1 MEPLSPVH
9 RDIVLFREAI
19 LQHEHYYYVLKQPI
33 ITDLD
38 FDIFKQRLIELEEAN
53 PDFFCPTSPIAR
65 YENLGKPDYK
75 EVEHVRQMLDYASGT
90 GIMDVHDFKR
100 TVDRGKLSEKVS
112 YVFEPIIDGVD
123 VELVYEQGVFER
135 AVLRV
140 DGNTGIDIT
149 QNVRILK
156 GFPLRLYE
164 DERPCPRLLSIHA
177 IFFVSEEELYANNF
191 NQTREG
197 ERTFL
202 TIGEW
207 VRHLLQND
215 DFRVVTRAPLKYMCI
230 DILHGDEDMVTYA
243 EIREALKQWRL
254 PINPV
259 ISDVE
264 GNVLKAVKYRDELL
278 EKGVKLPYR
287 YTGVAIKAYETC
299 IRDELGRSR
308 TTIRWA
314 LHLKYPPIKRNTRIL
329 EINFD
334 VDTRGILNATARTRP
349 IYLLGMNV
357 NVARF
362 EDVSDI
368 LENDIRVGDV
378 AQLERDGERL
388 PFVRQ
393 RIINTKRSGPR
404 VPTRVP
410 THCPACNS
418 ELERRR
424 GILRCVNKY
433 ACPAQMNLRFMHF
446 IGEDGF
452 NIRHL
457 GPARCQHLLDHGL
470 ITDFADL
477 FKLKWQDLVG
487 LPYVKEGRA
496 RLIVEEIRRSR
507 RIRLRKFLFALGI
520 PEVGH
525 IVSGELER
533 VFHSLD
539 VIQMASYRQLL
550 RLRGVGEKAAQSI
563 YFYFREPKNLALI
576 SKLLDNGVV
585 PYTKSMVGHR
595 RKMFY
600 GKLVILAGTL
610 RKYRQKELKE
620 LIESEGGIVRRNM
633 VKSADL
639 LIYGQEPGAK
649 LRLAQKYGVRT
660 WNEVQLLRN
669 LLQHGVG

>member
-1 MEPLSPVH
+1 MEPLSPAH

-53 PDFFCPTSPIAR
+53 PEFFCPTSPIAR

-90 GIMDVHDFKR
+90 SIMDVHEFKLKIH
-100 TVDRGKLSEKVS
+100 RGKLSEKVS

-123 VELVYEQGVFER
+123 VELVYQQGVFER

-164 DERPCPRLLSIHA
+164 DMRPCPSLLSIHA
-177 IFFVSEEELYANNF
+177 KFFVSEEELYENNF

-264 GNVLKAVKYRDELL
+264 GNVLKAVKHRDELL
-278 EKGVKLPYR
+278 EKGVRLPYR

-314 LHLKYPPIKRNTRIL
+314 LHLEYPPIKRNTRIL

-334 VDTRGILNATARTRP
+334 IDTRGILNATARTRP

-357 NVARF
+357 NIARF
-362 EDVSDI
+362 EDVADI
-368 LENDIRVGDV
+368 LKNDIRVGDV

-410 THCPACNS
+410 IHCPACNS

-424 GILRCVNKY
+424 GILRCINKY
-433 ACPAQMNLRFMHF
+433 ACPAQMNLRLMHF
-446 IGEDGF
+446 ISEDGF

-457 GPARCQHLLDHGL
+457 GPARCQHLLDRGL

-496 RLIVEEIRRSR
+496 RLIVQEIRRSR

-563 YFYFREPKNLALI
+563 YFYFREPKSLALI

-620 LIESEGGIVRRNM
+620 LIESEGGVVRRNM